1 MLQVTYIIVGGV
13 TMSFLIVLIV
23 GTILGIYFYKREEPM
38 HVSSWIKGILV
49 IVAVLL
55 IVDFIN
61 HFDQIK
67 DGFLNGSKDID
78 KNSPFE

>member
-1 MLQVTYIIVGGV
+1 MLQVTYIIVGVHDVVFNCFNRWDYIGN
-13 TMSFLIVLIV
+13 L
-23 GTILGIYFYKREEPM
+23 FYKREEPM

>member
-1 MLQVTYIIVGGV
+1 
-13 TMSFLIVLIV
+13 MSFLIVLIV

-67 DGFLNGSKDID
+67 DGF
-78 KNSPFE
+78 